1 MIKPN
6 AQEGVHKIVTNRIY
20 IISVLP
26 PNYELPV
33 RGRNFNASNYA
44 KFAFY
49 VSGEEPSTYYIYN
62 ETAKKWLSYELK
74 DSYRVQTGFVKMLE
88 NKEEVKAFKF
98 SHLYTNRNSQAIACE
113 FLHL

>member
-1 MIKPN
+1 MHKRVTIKWSPIEYMLYLFYP
-6 AQEGVHKIVTNRIY
+6 QITSCPLEGGF
-20 IISVLP
+20 S
-26 PNYELPV
+26 
-33 RGRNFNASNYA
+33 NASNYA

-74 DSYRVQTGFVKMLE
+74 DSYRAQTGFVKMVE
-88 NKEEVKAFKF
+88 NKEEAKAFKL

>member
-1 MIKPN
+1 MSCPL
-6 AQEGVHKIVTNRIY
+6 EGG
-20 IISVLP
+20 IS
-26 PNYELPV
+26 
-33 RGRNFNASNYA
+33 NASNYA

-74 DSYRVQTGFVKMLE
+74 DSYRAQTGFVKMVE
-88 NKEEVKAFKF
+88 NKEEAKAKAFKL

>member
-20 IISVLP
+20 ILYLFYPQITSCPLEGGIS
-26 PNYELPV
+26 
-33 RGRNFNASNYA
+33 NASNYA

-62 ETAKKWLSYELK
+62 ETAKK
-74 DSYRVQTGFVKMLE
+74 
-88 NKEEVKAFKF
+88 
-98 SHLYTNRNSQAIACE
+98 
-113 FLHL
+113 